1 MEDDKWPESAN
12 EAVRELRKQIAKQKR
27 LLKNANAKLRRR
39 DNKIVI
45 LDDEL
50 TTYKEEYTQKVI
62 GLAAV
67 RKMITEQ
74 QELLKERGDMIAE
87 LKEQLGQK
95 TGEAFGLQVEVR
107 ELKEQLAASQE
118 GNRMLLERLRKLYAL
133 LREFR
138 EHASEIIFENETS

>member
-74 QELLKERGDMIAE
+74 QELLKERDDRIAE
-87 LKEQLGQK
+87 LEGW
-95 TGEAFGLQVEVR
+95 
-107 ELKEQLAASQE
+107 LAAAREENQ
-118 GNRMLLERLRKLYAL
+118 RLAAELNECDNQIGFLKIDLTIAQTV
-133 LREFR
+133 
-138 EHASEIIFENETS
+138 ASKFMEAT

>member
-1 MEDDKWPESAN
+1 MEQLGDKVEDWQALCQV
-12 EAVRELRKQIAKQKR
+12 AQDELRAIRAENAQLREQLAEREAQIANLKEWNREYKTQMSA
-27 LLKNANAKLRRR
+27 LLA
-39 DNKIVI
+39 
-45 LDDEL
+45 
-50 TTYKEEYTQKVI
+50 
-62 GLAAV
+62 
-67 RKMITEQ
+67 
-74 QELLKERGDMIAE
+74 ERGDMIAE